1 MLDNNL
7 FEFAYPTSF
16 NFVEFNNIGS
26 FAGKK
31 RYCDERLQKLSSGS
45 ARIIYKVDEEKVLK
59 LAKNAKGLAQ
69 NQEEARSY
77 AIECG
82 IGAEVYLLI

>member
-31 RYCDERLQKLSSGS
+31 RYRDERLQKLSSGS
-45 ARIIYKVDEEKVLK
+45 ARIIYKVDEEKVL
-59 LAKNAKGLAQ
+59 
-69 NQEEARSY
+69 
-77 AIECG
+77 
-82 IGAEVYLLI
+82 